1 MPTTQP
7 VHVSAQIT
15 PNPNTLKFV
24 VDQIILD
31 YGSID
36 FATKESAST
45 SPLAKRL
52 FDILGVTS
60 VFAGTNF
67 VSVTKSNS
75 IDWIDLAEPVT
86 DTIRD
91 AFITETVLIDPLI
104 IEARD
109 AAGTSDTTD
118 IERRIR
124 EILETEIRPAVAMD
138 GGDVLFHSYVDGIV
152 TLHLQGACSTCPS
165 STMTLK
171 LGIEGRLREEIPE
184 IRDVVQL

>member
-1 MPTTQP
+1 MKP
-7 VHVSAQIT
+7 VNVSAQIT

-24 VDQIILD
+24 VDRVILD
-31 YGSID
+31 YGSVD
-36 FATKESAST
+36 FATPESAST

-52 FDILGVTS
+52 FGITGIAS

-67 VSVTKSNS
+67 VSVTKTNQV
-75 IDWIDLAEPVT
+75 DWVDLAEPVT

-91 AFITETVLIDPLI
+91 AFVTESTLIDPRILEEK
-104 IEARD
+104 EAS
-109 AAGTSDTTD
+109 GTSENSD

-138 GGDVLFHSYVDGIV
+138 GGDVLFHSYQDGIV